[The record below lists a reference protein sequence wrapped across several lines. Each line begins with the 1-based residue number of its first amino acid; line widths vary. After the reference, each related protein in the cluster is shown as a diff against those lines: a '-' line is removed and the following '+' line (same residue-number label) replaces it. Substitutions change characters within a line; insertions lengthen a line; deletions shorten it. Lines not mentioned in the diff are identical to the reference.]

1 MVRPGPGRKI
11 VAEVAGGGIDP
22 LPVGIQAPEH
32 VDPIAAAGDRGAFP
46 VKGRE
51 GVLLPGAMPG
61 LPGHPGALRS
71 GDAKGG
77 GYKCPAMGEHGLCSI
92 ALTG

>member
-1 MVRPGPGRKI
+1 VVRPGPDRKT

-32 VDPIAAAGDRGAFP
+32 VDPVAAAGGRGAFP

-51 GVLLPGAMPG
+51 GGASVRRDVRVARTLG
-61 LPGHPGALRS
+61 RVKVWGREGRRL
-71 GDAKGG
+71 
-77 GYKCPAMGEHGLCSI
+77 
-92 ALTG
+92 